1 MSTIP
6 KLQLIYMNIIDL
18 YQRQHPKWDVK
29 FLPEETMK
37 EMAELYAT
45 RLNLKNPFECGNNPL
60 ATYVF
65 FYGEK
70 NISLIFFLGLNFGL
84 DLSKCPKEKDKK
96 WKTIKL
102 SDLPLWRR
110 AFDIEIPEM
119 DVDDYDA
126 LIWLLLSPYR

>member
-1 MSTIP
+1 MDDARI
-6 KLQLIYMNIIDL
+6 
-18 YQRQHPKWDVK
+18 
-29 FLPEETMK
+29 
-37 EMAELYAT
+37 
-45 RLNLKNPFECGNNPL
+45 
-60 ATYVF
+60 
-65 FYGEK
+65 
-70 NISLIFFLGLNFGL
+70 
-84 DLSKCPKEKDKK
+84 KEKDKK